1 MKEENIVSYTWDTLP
16 PLTDQDR
23 AELAALPDCL
33 PEGSVDD
40 PDNPVITPERWAKRV
55 RNSFAKA
62 CRESM
67 EEVEV

>member
-1 MKEENIVSYTWDTLP
+1 MSDVTYTWDTLP

-55 RNSFAKA
+55 RNPFAKA

-67 EEVEV
+67 EEVKV

>member
-1 MKEENIVSYTWDTLP
+1 MLHKHVTYTWSTLP

-40 PDNPVITPERWAKRV
+40 PDNPVITAQEWAKRV
-55 RNSFAKA
+55 RNPFAKA

-67 EEVEV
+67 EEVKV